1 MTSSCNFPIIKE
13 SGVFPSSRS
22 RLSPALAPLACSVK
36 PTSFGKTY
44 GGGSDFGEGLCMSQ
58 ARSLL
63 SVRSMLLGYSF
74 EPLCK
79 ISLNTCSPVLF
90 HETSFPYFYHCI
102 FVNRFSPKEPWTH
115 SFFAQFIPNCPSALL
130 SSSSILINNT

>member
-1 MTSSCNFPIIKE
+1 M
-13 SGVFPSSRS
+13 FPSSRS
-22 RLSPALAPLACSVK
+22 RLSPALAPFACSVN
-36 PTSFGKTY
+36 PTSFGKAY
-44 GGGSDFGEGLCMSQ
+44 GRGSDFGVLEVSVSPSQ

-63 SVRSMLLGYSF
+63 SVRGMLLGYSF
-74 EPLCK
+74 ELLWK
-79 ISLNTCSPVLF
+79 IAVNTCSPVLF

-115 SFFAQFIPNCPSALL
+115 SFFAQFILNCPSALP